1 MKSNETI
8 VTNTRR
14 PSRMEVDDDED
25 TTDVDDDIPFSV
37 VIEDDLI
44 PLLPDGIIN
53 GVLP

>member
-14 PSRMEVDDDED
+14 PSRMEVEVDDEVTAD
-25 TTDVDDDIPFSV
+25 DDDITFSLLT
-37 VIEDDLI
+37 IEDDL
-44 PLLPDGIIN
+44 LLLLGIIN